1 MTIIFPKNPFIDKEN
16 VLWQIRDQIWA
27 ELADDLPDGE
37 KAYKEVVKTNV
48 PLIKYVDTETK
59 MNVDLIVNGLLG
71 VKNSELI
78 HTYAKFDCWF

>member
-1 MTIIFPKNPFIDKEN
+1 M
-16 VLWQIRDQIWA
+16 
-27 ELADDLPDGE
+27 PDGE

-48 PLIKYVDTETK
+48 PLIKYVDSETK

-78 HTYAKFDCWF
+78 HTYAKFDC